1 MLLEVNIKTE
11 TKEKILIAAQKLY
24 QKKGIKKTTM
34 TDIAELSGVT
44 RVTVYQYFPKKR
56 ELIYEAF
63 MKNSYM
69 LESLLDEDKE
79 NKFISVEDLLTR
91 LGVTVSQMSG
101 NDLAVRY
108 RELAPFYPEIFE
120 KVEISR
126 LAAYNSIFEHILD
139 LASEHGVLRDGIDRE
154 FAKLFLMGATETVL
168 ANWSNAANINKTYAL
183 LSDAVLNGIMKR

>member
-1 MLLEVNIKTE
+1 LEVDIKTE
-11 TKEKILIAAQKLY
+11 TREKILIAAQKLY
-24 QKKGIKKTTM
+24 QEKGIKKTTM
-34 TDIAELSGVT
+34 TDIADLSGVT

-69 LESLLDEDKE
+69 LEYLLDEDKE

-91 LGVTVSQMSG
+91 LGVTVSEMSG

-120 KVEISR
+120 KVERSR
-126 LAAYNSIFEHILD
+126 LSAYNLIFDRLLD
-139 LASEHGVLRDGIDRE
+139 LASEHGVLRNGIDRE
-154 FAKLFLMGATETVL
+154 FAKLFLMGATQQVL
-168 ANWSNAANINKTYAL
+168 ENWSYAGNIDKTYAL
-183 LSDAVLNGIMKR
+183 LSDAVLNGIIKR